1 MPATTSRQELR
12 PRPLKEVSSLAPVW
26 GIVALALLCASG
38 CHHKKSPVA
47 QPPAPQA
54 APPALEPYPP
64 TPRTSQPARI
74 PVTPVPPGG
83 VSDEDRDFINLHR
96 PIRTEVGLATWYTA
110 PYKGKKAANGQVFED
125 GDLTAAHRTLP
136 MGSLIVVTNEKTNQS
151 ATMRVT
157 DRGPFIKGRLLDLS
171 PASAKA
177 TGVYRAGMV
186 NVRMDV
192 YKTPKPIDTGGRW
205 CVQIGAFEHK
215 GKAMKLKKQLERK
228 YPDAQVID
236 FAGDTGHWVRIRPE
250 GDNRR
255 EAEKIAR
262 HLKPAE
268 GDAFLTRL
276 D

>member
-1 MPATTSRQELR
+1 ML
-12 PRPLKEVSSLAPVW
+12 L
-26 GIVALALLCASG
+26 VAG
-38 CHHKKSPVA
+38 CGHRA
-47 QPPAPQA
+47 A
-54 APPALEPYPP
+54 APAGGGASNSATPPPIAP
-64 TPRTSQPARI
+64 TPASR
-74 PVTPVPPGG
+74 GG
-83 VSDEDRDFINLHR
+83 VNNADKEYVATHQ
-96 PIRTEVGLATWYTA
+96 PILTEEGLATWYDA
-110 PYKGKKAANGQVFED
+110 PYPGRKAANGQVFD
-125 GDLTAAHRTLP
+125 RNALTAANRTLP

-215 GKAMKLKKQLERK
+215 GKAIKLKKQLERK